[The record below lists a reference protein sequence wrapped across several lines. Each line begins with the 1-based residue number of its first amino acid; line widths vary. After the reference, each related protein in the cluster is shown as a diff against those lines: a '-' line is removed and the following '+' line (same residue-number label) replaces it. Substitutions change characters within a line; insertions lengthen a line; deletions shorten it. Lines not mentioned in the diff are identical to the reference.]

1 MTKVT
6 YRRMHLT
13 GDLLMVS
20 ESQSLTIV
28 VESIVKAGQHSAGA
42 VSDSLHLSV
51 SSRQR
56 KTGKG
61 RQRDKHRETEIK
73 GEGAWYRLLKS
84 LVTSFCH
91 KTMSLIY
98 PKQVHQLGTKPLNI

>member
-20 ESQSLTIV
+20 ASQSLTIV
-28 VESIVKAGQHSAGA
+28 VESMVQAGQDSAGV
-42 VSDSLHLSV
+42 VSDRLHLSV

-56 KTGKG
+56 KTGNE
-61 RQRDKHRETEIK
+61 R
-73 GEGAWYRLLKS
+73 
-84 LVTSFCH
+84 
-91 KTMSLIY
+91 
-98 PKQVHQLGTKPLNI
+98 